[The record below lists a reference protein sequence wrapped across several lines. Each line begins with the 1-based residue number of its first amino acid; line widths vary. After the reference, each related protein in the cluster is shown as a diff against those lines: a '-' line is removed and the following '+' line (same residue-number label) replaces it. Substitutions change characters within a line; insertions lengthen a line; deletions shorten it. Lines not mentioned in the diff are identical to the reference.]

1 MTILPLLK
9 TTLIAATILFS
20 GVACA
25 QAQLSDEQKQAA
37 LERMQAADANQDG
50 LIDKAEADAKLPR
63 IAKHFDKLDTNDDG
77 KLSPDEFKAMASKF
91 AGRKR

>member
-1 MTILPLLK
+1 MNIPTLLK
-9 TTLIAATILFS
+9 TTLIAAAILCS

-37 LERMQAADANQDG
+37 LERMQAADTNQDG

-63 IAKHFDKLDTNDDG
+63 LAKHFDKLDTNGDG

>member
-9 TTLIAATILFS
+9 ISFVAAAILCA

-37 LERMQAADANQDG
+37 LERMQAADTNQDG

-63 IAKHFDKLDTNDDG
+63 IARNFDKLDSNGDG

-91 AGRKR
+91 AGRRR

>member
-9 TTLIAATILFS
+9 ISFVAAAILCA

-37 LERMQAADANQDG
+37 LERMQAADTNQDG

-63 IAKHFDKLDTNDDG
+63 LAKHFDKLDTNGDG

>member
-1 MTILPLLK
+1 MNIPTLLK
-9 TTLIAATILFS
+9 TTFIAATLLFS

-63 IAKHFDKLDTNDDG
+63 IAKHFDRLDTNGDG

-91 AGRKR
+91 AGRRR